1 MRRWIG
7 NRSLAAK
14 LRTIIVFAAA
24 VALLAAS
31 VLYASG
37 EALSLRRSL
46 AEQLQSFVTGVAA
59 ETTAPLRFHNRVL
72 ARNVLDALRTDP
84 DIHHVT
90 LYDATGS
97 VVVDFP
103 IGPVDDS
110 GAAPPPPNHRDPIQ
124 FTGLTRVHIRVPVLL
139 DGSAIGS
146 LHVEAQFPE
155 LYARLPGHLKNFLLG
170 LLLACLVAYVLSWR
184 LQRVVSHPVRD
195 LLQVAHNVRDRKDFS
210 IRAEKH
216 SDDEFGALIDGF
228 NGMLDELERR
238 ELNLRLYE
246 NELDKRV
253 RERTALLDTALTE
266 AQKALERAE
275 GASRSKSEFL
285 ARMSHE
291 IRTPMN
297 GVLGMAELLRHS
309 PSLDDRQRRYAA
321 TIHQSGSA
329 LLDIINDILDFSK
342 IEAGKLELEIAPFNL
357 RELIEDAVDILAERA
372 HSKGLELICDI
383 PAHIA
388 ATVCGDGQRLRQVI
402 INLISNAVKFTER
415 GEVKVTIRHAG
426 ADLLNSSFQ
435 FEVTDTGIGI
445 KPENCVAIFE
455 SFAQAD
461 VSTTRQYGGTG
472 LGLAICRQLVELMGG
487 RIGVSS
493 TPGVGS
499 RFYFSVPL
507 TTDPAA
513 VGDRRSSVLS
523 RTRMLLVD
531 DNSTHR
537 EIIRRH
543 LVSWGVLV
551 TEASSGRQALEIL
564 DNALGGQF
572 DVMILDAQMPEMNG
586 LTLAAAVRARR
597 EFDGVPVL
605 MMNSVLASASATEH
619 SQDGATSWIS
629 KPVRRAQLLA
639 CLTTLM
645 AHSHSEQGAAGARR
659 RGEKAAA
666 QAGPKKLRVRRVL
679 LVEDNPVNQEVAQ
692 AMLQELGVEPVA
704 VWSGEEALEKLTAG
718 SFEVVL
724 MDCQMPRLDGYETTR
739 RFRAW
744 EKEHDR
750 SRTLIV
756 ALTANALSGDAEKC
770 FAAGMDRYLSKPF
783 TSQQLFEVLESCG
796 SEAPAPAATAADTH
810 GDAVLDQQMLGRIRA
825 LHRPGGP
832 NLFAKVVGLYVASSL
847 ALTEAMRMAA
857 ASQDAAGIRQAAH
870 ALKSSSANVGAM
882 AFADLCREVEQ
893 AADNGNLHDAR
904 VLVDRL
910 LVEHQQVLQAL
921 EAQNIAA

>member
-1 MRRWIG
+1 R
-7 NRSLAAK
+7 
-14 LRTIIVFAAA
+14 
-24 VALLAAS
+24 
-31 VLYASG
+31 
-37 EALSLRRSL
+37 
-46 AEQLQSFVTGVAA
+46 
-59 ETTAPLRFHNRVL
+59 
-72 ARNVLDALRTDP
+72 
-84 DIHHVT
+84 
-90 LYDATGS
+90 
-97 VVVDFP
+97 
-103 IGPVDDS
+103 
-110 GAAPPPPNHRDPIQ
+110 
-124 FTGLTRVHIRVPVLL
+124 
-139 DGSAIGS
+139 
-146 LHVEAQFPE
+146 
-155 LYARLPGHLKNFLLG
+155 
-170 LLLACLVAYVLSWR
+170 
-184 LQRVVSHPVRD
+184 RD
-195 LLQVAHNVRDRKDFS
+195 LD
-210 IRAEKH
+210 
-216 SDDEFGALIDGF
+216 
-228 NGMLDELERR
+228 
-238 ELNLRLYE
+238 LRLYE

-253 RERTALLDTALTE
+253 RERTALLDAAVTE
-266 AQKALERAE
+266 AQKALERAQ
-275 GASRSKSEFL
+275 GASRAKSEFL

-415 GEVKVTIRHAG
+415 GEVRVTIRHAG

-435 FEVTDTGIGI
+435 FEVIDTGMGI

-455 SFAQAD
+455 SFAQED

-472 LGLAICRQLVELMGG
+472 LGLAICKQLVELMGG
-487 RIGVSS
+487 RIGVAS

-507 TTDPAA
+507 TTDPTAA
-513 VGDRRSSVLS
+513 GDRRSSVLT
-523 RTRMLLVD
+523 RTRMLLVE
-531 DNSTHR
+531 DNATHR

-543 LVSWGVLV
+543 LASWGVLV
-551 TEASSGRQALEIL
+551 TEASSGRQALEVL

-572 DVMILDAQMPEMNG
+572 DVLILDAQMPEMNG

-605 MMNSVLASASATEH
+605 MMNAVLASAAATEH
-619 SQDGATSWIS
+619 SQDGVTSWIS

-639 CLTTLM
+639 CLTTLL
-645 AHSHSEQGAAGARR
+645 AHHPQWEQDSLSVRR
-659 RGEKAAA
+659 RGEKPAI
-666 QAGPKKLRVRRVL
+666 QAGPKKLNIRRLL
-679 LVEDNPVNQEVAQ
+679 LVEDNPVNQEVAR

-704 VWSGEEALEKLTAG
+704 VWSGEEALEKLTSE
-718 SFEVVL
+718 SFEAVL

-744 EKEHDR
+744 EQER
-750 SRTLIV
+750 EVARTLIV

-783 TSQQLFEVLESCG
+783 TSQQLYEVLEASG
-796 SEAPAPAATAADTH
+796 SEAPASAAAASAAQSH
-810 GDAVLDQQMLGRIRA
+810 GDSVLDQQMLGRIRA

-847 ALTEAMRMAA
+847 ALTEAMRMASTA
-857 ASQDAAGIRQAAH
+857 QDAAGMRQAAH

-904 VLVDRL
+904 VLMERL
-910 LVEHQQVLQAL
+910 LQEHQQVLLAL
-921 EAQNIAA
+921 DAQNIAA